1 MLSIRW
7 KINSQSWQPYYIQMT
22 NTPNKKS
29 FTMSKTN
36 KQKEQQQ
43 QPKKT
48 P

>member
-7 KINSQSWQPYYIQMT
+7 KINSQSWQPYCIQMT
-22 NTPNKKS
+22 NTLKKS